1 MSLTIVD
8 SLDEKAWR
16 QFVDEQP
23 QGNIFHTPEMFQV
36 FARAA
41 GHRPMLLAAVGD
53 HGEVLALLLPVQV
66 TLRDGL
72 FRRLT
77 TRSIAYGSV
86 LCAPGPVGREALSFL
101 LRTYIREAGHAALF
115 SELRNL
121 SDLSAIQPMLDE
133 SGFAYE
139 EHLDYLIDLNC
150 LPDQVLQNMG
160 PRTRKLIRRALRKGN
175 VVVEQAT
182 GRNQIIDWYDLVR
195 ETYKAARVP
204 LADRSLFEAAFDI
217 LHPRGM
223 IKFWLA
229 RIGTR
234 YAAASA
240 ELVYKDVMYGWYGGM
255 DRAFAEDLPGELL
268 MWRILEWGA
277 QAGYK
282 TYDFGGAGKPGEAYG
297 VRDFKAKFG
306 GRLVCFGRNVCIH
319 APGLL
324 RLSTLGYRILT
335 SRFTLDQRFSS
346 PKSEA
351 HDSIQRDPCAQLGG
365 SNEK

>member
-1 MSLTIVD
+1 MGLTVVD
-8 SLDEKAWR
+8 SLDIVAWR
-16 QFVDEQP
+16 QFVDRHP
-23 QGNIFHTPEMFQV
+23 QANIFHTPEMFQV
-36 FARAA
+36 FAQAT
-41 GHRPMLLAAVGD
+41 GHRPMLEAVVGD
-53 HGEVLALLLPVQV
+53 EGEVLALLLPVQV

-86 LCAPGPVGREALSFL
+86 LCAPDSVGLEALALL
-101 LRTYIREAGHAALF
+101 LRTYTRDAGHAALF

-121 SDLSAIQPMLDE
+121 SDLSAIQPVLNE
-133 SGFAYE
+133 CGFAYE

-150 LPDQVLQNMG
+150 SPEQVLQNIG
-160 PRTRKLIRRALRKGN
+160 PRTRKHIRRALRKGN
-175 VVVEQAT
+175 VTVEQVT
-182 GRNQIIDWYDLVR
+182 NRNQIIDWYDLVR
-195 ETYKAARVP
+195 KTYEAARVY

-223 IKFWLA
+223 IRFWLA
-229 RIGTR
+229 RIGTT

-240 ELVYKDVMYGWYGGM
+240 ELVYKDVVYGWYGGM
-255 DRAFAEDLPGELL
+255 DRAYAEDLPGELL
-268 MWRILEWGA
+268 MWHILEWGA
-277 QAGYK
+277 EAKYK

-306 GRLVCFGRNVCIH
+306 GRLVCFGRNIYIH

-335 SRFTLDQRFSS
+335 SRFIPGQRFL
-346 PKSEA
+346 A
-351 HDSIQRDPCAQLGG
+351 R
-365 SNEK
+365 